1 MLGID
6 VGADTAPKKNYSA
19 GMKPRKPKPE
29 RWYKFLPEESPEGN
43 EKPTSNLTDY
53 INSSATIGL
62 GGNSIEERLGNIQIL
77 LKKISRDLS
86 FIATVILVGIIYGI
100 IVAITNS

>member
-1 MLGID
+1 MVI
-6 VGADTAPKKNYSA
+6 APEKNYSA
-19 GMKPRKPKPE
+19 GMKPRKPKPV
-29 RWYKFLPEESPEGN
+29 RWYKAPPEESPEGA

-53 INSSATIGL
+53 INTSATIGL

-86 FIATVILVGIIYGI
+86 FIAIVILVSLVLGLIGL
-100 IVAITNS
+100 VGNA